1 LRRVVA
7 AVAGALLIGGAAYVA
22 TRETPVPLPVM
33 PAAVAPSTP
42 DAALWM
48 RRQWLHAEPTDDE
61 IFRMV
66 AGLRQAGIR
75 RVFPFLGPMGEQGTP
90 GWKSG
95 GVHHP
100 MELSQVASFIRRA
113 KALMPE
119 LQILPWTGGVQGRD
133 VFWTDRERNAKY
145 VAALREI
152 TEAGADGIHLNI
164 EPVANGDPGFVE
176 LVRAVKTAIGPGKEV
191 SVSTVAPVHPL
202 LTSNGPKYWDF
213 DYFRALCAE
222 ADELVIMGYDTW
234 LTSPHDYGVV
244 VADWTRSLARE
255 LPLRC
260 GWRIGV
266 PTYDDDRPHHK
277 LDVETLE
284 VALPAIRSVEVLP
297 TNFRGIAI
305 YASWTTDSKDW
316 AAFDRLW
323 MRRKPVGVVLPEP
336 SR

>member
-1 LRRVVA
+1 MVVA
-7 AVAGALLIGGAAYVA
+7 LAIFAVLEPARA
-22 TRETPVPLPVM
+22 PLPTM
-33 PAAVAPSTP
+33 PAPVSASHP

-48 RRQWLHAEPTDDE
+48 RRQWLHANATDDE

-75 RVFPFLGPMGEQGTP
+75 RVFPFLGPMGEGGTP

-100 MELSQVASFIRRA
+100 MELAQVVSFFRRA

-119 LQILPWTGGVQGRD
+119 LQVLPWTGGVQGRD
-133 VFWTDRERNAKY
+133 VFWTDRDRNAKY
-145 VAALREI
+145 VTALREI

-164 EPVANGDPGFVE
+164 EPVANGDSGFVDFIRE
-176 LVRAVKTAIGPGKEV
+176 VKRAIGPGKEV
-191 SVSTVAPVHPL
+191 SISTVAPVHPL
-202 LTSNGPKYWDF
+202 LTGNGPKYWDF
-213 DYFRALCAE
+213 DYFRSLCAE
-222 ADELVIMGYDTW
+222 ADEMVIMGYDTW

-244 VADWTRSLARE
+244 VADWTRDLARE
-255 LPLRC
+255 LPMHCR
-260 GWRIGV
+260 WRMGV

-277 LDVETLE
+277 LDVERLE
-284 VALPAIRSVEVLP
+284 VALPAVVSVEVP
-297 TNFRGIAI
+297 VNFRGVAV

-316 AAFDRLW
+316 AAFDRHW
-323 MRRKPVGVVLPEP
+323 MKREPVGVVLPEP